1 LEEFE
6 VLIFFLGNNK
16 TYSLGEKRSY
26 HDGKNLDGLAGEGNL
41 TQIIRI
47 FTVTGAITVFYWPC
61 HSLDER

>member
-6 VLIFFLGNNK
+6 VLISFLGNNK

-41 TQIIRI
+41 TKIIRN
-47 FTVTGAITVFYWPC
+47 FTVIGAILT
-61 HSLDER
+61 